1 MERQLD
7 IVSADF
13 SVNTDLQ
20 GCNKIPVIDLECLSR
35 NFKLDIIEKVKG
47 TEKYFYTPPNNTIN
61 FTKLKYNKNI
71 KGEGTETYNRPPV
84 GPIEPGFYCIACEK
98 YAPDHHETNC
108 MMPDKISLRL
118 TLKGLSDIVN
128 NPDINTKITD
138 INELRRDKTKLES
151 FITEHFRGT
160 TGGDTYSNLSYLDV
174 VPLRGNEKTP
184 FKTSKTSFNNALFIT
199 YTPEPDT
206 EINSTIR
213 NTNIR
218 VYTHGLIDIKGAPL
232 DEAEFNDMMTLLLE
246 RINNTSCV
254 NINNFNRV
262 LQINQIQQKNKFEAI
277 KELSYFKI
285 IKAQFYYF
293 GEEHKEKIIDLEKLN
308 NAFISNYKDTP
319 DLIYKS
325 VDMNVDTISKVGKKI
340 KDSLIYKFTI
350 PTRGTLTLMISRFG
364 TFQFTLS
371 NHIPT
376 PLSENIR
383 IMKVLREQFTSIE
396 NKHEFSNDNLET
408 KVMIYDKAFPTV
420 SGLVPPK
427 TITQHQGTEVCAKNQ
442 AGKPIRPNPY
452 DWGGICPVDG
462 HFIPPVGKQGGDIT
476 TKINGV
482 DQQLYFPCCKKMSMA
497 DKKIYKT
504 YLLNGFPPNDTFG
517 NNYGIYK
524 KHDALSGIVN
534 KEPSPG
540 DIVMTKIPD
549 STWENPQ
556 WTSVKIIGLH
566 SKNPYSYKASVLGT
580 NKPVIVMRTDI
591 ERQSRKFRGLNELS
605 RTELLKIL
613 SMNNLLKI

>member
-7 IVSADF
+7 VVSADF
-13 SVNTDLQ
+13 SANSDLQ

-35 NFKLDIIEKVKG
+35 NFKLDTIQKVQG
-47 TEKYFYTPPNNTIN
+47 TNNYFYTPPNNTLN
-61 FTKLKYNKNI
+61 FTKLKYNKSI
-71 KGEGTETYNRPPV
+71 KGEGTEAYNRPPI
-84 GPIEPGFYCIACEK
+84 GPIEPGFYCIACGK
-98 YAPDHHETNC
+98 YAPEHHEPDC
-108 MMPDKISLRL
+108 LMPDKISLRL
-118 TLKGLSDIVN
+118 TLSGLTDIIN
-128 NPDINTKITD
+128 NPDANTKIPD

-160 TGGDTYSNLSYLDV
+160 TGDTYSNLSYIDV

-199 YTPEPDT
+199 FTPEPNT
-206 EINSTIR
+206 EINSTTR

-218 VYTHGLIDIKGAPL
+218 VYAHGLIDIKGAPL
-232 DEAEFNDMMTLLLE
+232 DEAEFTNMMTILLE
-246 RINNTSCV
+246 RINSTNCV

-262 LQINQIQQKNKFEAI
+262 LQINQIQPRNKFEAI

-293 GEEHKEKIIDLEKLN
+293 GEEHKEKILDLEKLN
-308 NAFISNYKDTP
+308 TAFISKHRDTP
-319 DLIYKS
+319 DLVYKS
-325 VDMNVDTISKVGKKI
+325 VDMNIDTISKVGKKI

-350 PTRGTLTLMISRFG
+350 PNRGTLTLMISRFG

-376 PLSENIR
+376 SLSENIR
-383 IMKVLREQFTSIE
+383 IMKSLRDKFTNID
-396 NKHEFSNDNLET
+396 NKHEFSNENLET
-408 KVMIYDKAFPTV
+408 KVMIYDKGFQTV

-427 TITQHQGTEVCAKNQ
+427 TISQHQGTEVCAKNQ

-476 TKINGV
+476 TNINGV
-482 DQQLYFPCCKKMSMA
+482 DQQLYFPCCKKMSLA
-497 DKKIYKT
+497 DQKTYKT
-504 YLLNGFPPNDTFG
+504 YLLNGFPPSDAFG

-524 KHDALSGIVN
+524 NHDALSGLVN

-540 DIVMTKIPD
+540 DIVMTKTPD
-549 STWENPQ
+549 STWEAPQ
-556 WTSVKIIGLH
+556 WTPVKIMGVH

-580 NKPVIVMRTDI
+580 NRPVIVPRTDI
-591 ERQSRKFRGLNELS
+591 ERQSRKFRGLRELS
-605 RTELLKIL
+605 KTDLVKIL
-613 SMNNLLKI
+613 SMNNLIA